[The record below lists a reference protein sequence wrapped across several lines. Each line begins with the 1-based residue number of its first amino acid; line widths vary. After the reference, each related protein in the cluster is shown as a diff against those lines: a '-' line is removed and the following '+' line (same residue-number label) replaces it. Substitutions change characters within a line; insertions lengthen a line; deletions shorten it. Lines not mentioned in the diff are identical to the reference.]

1 LPELE
6 SLFPKILFAHANN
19 DCGTTVE
26 YMPTIMKN
34 TSRLLRGIN
43 KNIVGPHIRQARL
56 RSQPRLTQQKLA
68 DRVLSLGAHIDRA
81 GIAKIEIGL
90 RRVCDFELFVL
101 AKALNVSV
109 ALLLPMR
116 SPLRR

>member
-1 LPELE
+1 M
-6 SLFPKILFAHANN
+6 
-19 DCGTTVE
+19 E

-34 TSRLLRGIN
+34 TSQPLQRIG

-101 AKALNVSV
+101 AKALKVSITE
-109 ALLLPMR
+109 LLPMR
-116 SPLRR
+116 STLRR